1 MPEATRAEI
10 DAIGRKRAARHTP
23 RGVCRRQGRRTR
35 RADREA
41 PPPSPGWSRVR
52 LSARRTP
59 SGCGDLVLAAQA
71 REAPRPETGGGGGKS
86 IAETNADKQKADAEA
101 GYANAPVEEKEARSR
116 GSVTLD
122 GRAWPYTATAGT
134 VTIRDTEGKPTASL
148 FYTAYA
154 ADAGRQGGGRS
165 RRPVTFFYN
174 GGPGSP
180 TFWLRMGSFG
190 PVRLR
195 TANPEFIKPAPY
207 DIGAN
212 PDSLLD
218 KTDMVFIDAVGT
230 GYSRP
235 LGDAKPAQFYGV
247 DEDADAFAK
256 AILRWVTKNG
266 RWNSPKFLF
275 GESYGTTR
283 SGALAYQLQDRG
295 MALNGVVLLSSIM
308 NYGSRQPGLDQVYI
322 DYLPSYATTAWYHH
336 KLVDPPADAA
346 TIAVEARAFA
356 LGPYASALAKGQAIG
371 EAEEEA
377 VAQRMSRLTGLSAD
391 FIKRA
396 DLRVVLPRFQ
406 KELLRDRRQT
416 VGRFDSRYTG
426 VDADAAGDSPETDAS
441 SDAISG
447 AFIASFQDY
456 LAHDLGYRTDLPYR
470 LSASEAAGWTWNWA
484 HRSPARGGGLQTS
497 PNTAID
503 LAAAMRA
510 NPYLKVLSLNG
521 WYDMATPFFG
531 TETDLG
537 HMMLERGRQPNL
549 SFRYY
554 PAGHMV
560 YLNPEALHQMK
571 RDLAGWY
578 DQAVSE
584 ARRSTPP
591 APPAVSAA
599 PASGG
604 TPN

>member
-1 MPEATRAEI
+1 M
-10 DAIGRKRAARHTP
+10 
-23 RGVCRRQGRRTR
+23 RRPIT
-35 RADREA
+35 
-41 PPPSPGWSRVR
+41 
-52 LSARRTP
+52 
-59 SGCGDLVLAAQA
+59 LAALLLLATPVTAQKDM
-71 REAPRPETGGGGGKS
+71 PKTGDKS
-86 IAETNADKQKADAEA
+86 IADSNADRMKAAAEA
-101 GYANAPVEEKEARSR
+101 GYANAPVDEQEAKSH
-116 GSVTLD
+116 GSVTVD
-122 GRAWPYTATAGT
+122 GHPLGYTATAGT
-134 VTIRDTEGKPTASL
+134 LTIRDTEGKPTASL
-148 FYTAYA
+148 FYTAYVL
-154 ADAGRQGGGRS
+154 DGVRPGTK
-165 RRPVTFFYN
+165 RPVTFFYN

-190 PVRLR
+190 PTRLK

-207 DIGAN
+207 DVGPN
-212 PDSLLD
+212 PDTLLD

-235 LGDAKPAQFYGV
+235 LGDMKPAAFYGV

-256 AILRWVTKNG
+256 AILRYTTKYG

-336 KLVDPPADAA
+336 KLANPPADPATAA
-346 TIAVEARAFA
+346 AQARAFA
-356 LGPYASALAKGQAIG
+356 LGPYASALAKGQSIG
-371 EAEEEA
+371 DQEEDQ
-377 VAQRMSRLTGLSAD
+377 VAQQMSALTGLSAD

-396 DLRVVLPRFQ
+396 DLRVDLSRFQ
-406 KELLRDRRQT
+406 KELLRDRRET
-416 VGRFDSRYTG
+416 IGRFDSRYTG
-426 VDADAAGDSPETDAS
+426 IDTDAAGDSPETDAS

-447 AFIASFQDY
+447 AFIASFTDY
-456 LAHDLGYRTDLPYR
+456 VTHDLGYKTDLPYR
-470 LSASEAAGWTWNWA
+470 LSARDAPGWTWNWA
-484 HRSPARGGGLQTS
+484 HKSPVRGYGGQQTT

-531 TETDLG
+531 TETALG
-537 HMMLERGRQPNL
+537 HMMLERAQQPNL

-571 RDLAGWY
+571 RDLSAWY
-578 DQAVSE
+578 DDAVAAAKSPVPPQAASMSSAGTGMV
-584 ARRSTPP
+584 RS
-591 APPAVSAA
+591 
-599 PASGG
+599 
-604 TPN
+604 PN